1 MRLRKSSL
9 ITKLV
14 ILALMVYA
22 VATIMTLQPQINAL
36 NAEREKLSAEVADV
50 YQENLELQED
60 IAAMDTDEAVIEI
73 ARERL
78 NLVEDGEM
86 VFIDSGN

>member
-22 VATIMTLQPQINAL
+22 VAMIMTLQPQINAL

-50 YQENLELQED
+50 EQENLELQED

>member
-50 YQENLELQED
+50 EQENLELQED